1 MGRTTIPSA
10 PVHTRTESTFDVLSP
25 ATGAVVGSYPVF
37 AAAEV
42 EASVADA
49 RRAADWWAGLGF
61 TERARRLDAWRGEI
75 VSGRAEL
82 ARIIHQ
88 EMGKPLSDARLE
100 IAMALEHLA
109 WAADN
114 ARQVLGPRSVRPG
127 LLAVNQECTLE
138 YRPFGVVG
146 VIGPWNYPVFTPL
159 GSVSF
164 ALAAG
169 NAVVFKPSEF
179 TPGVGLWLAQRFAEV
194 VPEQPVF
201 QVITGPGE
209 TGAALCRSGVGKIGF
224 TGSTAT
230 GKRVMAACAETL
242 TPVLM
247 ELGGKDALIVD
258 ADADLEAAAD
268 AAVWGGMS
276 NAGQTCLGVERVYVH
291 TDVYDEFLTKL
302 LAHARN
308 LRAGT
313 GAAKIGPITMPKQI
327 AIIRHHIEDALARG
341 ARALLGGADAIDGQF
356 VQPTI
361 LVDVPEDAA
370 AVTEETFGPTLT
382 VARVRDMDEA
392 IERVNAGFYGLGSTV
407 FSRHHGRQI
416 ADRIRAGGTS
426 INAYVAHATITS
438 LPLGGVGDSGFGRVH
453 GADGLKEFT
462 YAKATTRQRF
472 SLPLA
477 LTTFTRSKTTDA
489 LVDRLV
495 TQLHGRNR

>member
-1 MGRTTIPSA
+1 MAAPTKDQSA
-10 PVHTRTESTFDVLSP
+10 QRESSFEVTSP
-25 ATGAVVGSYPVF
+25 ATGATVGGYPVHT
-37 AAAEV
+37 AAEV
-42 EASVADA
+42 EATVAAA
-49 RRAADWWAGLGF
+49 RPAADWWAGIGF
-61 TERARRLDAWRGEI
+61 AERARRLDAWRGEI
-75 VSGRAEL
+75 VRGRDEL
-82 ARIIHQ
+82 ARIIHD

-109 WAADN
+109 WAAGN

-159 GSVSF
+159 GSISF

-169 NAVVFKPSEF
+169 NAVVFKPSEY
-179 TPGVGLWLAQRFAEV
+179 TPGVGRWLAERFGAV

-201 QVITGPGE
+201 QVITGLGE
-209 TGAALCRSGVGKIGF
+209 TGAALCRAGVGKIGF

-258 ADADLEAAAD
+258 ADADLNAAAD

-302 LAHARN
+302 VACAQN

-327 AIIRHHIEDALARG
+327 AIIRHHIEDALSRG
-341 ARALLGGADAIDGQF
+341 ARALLGGADAIEGQY

-392 IERVNAGFYGLGSTV
+392 VERVNAGAYGLGSTV
-407 FSRHHGRQI
+407 FSRRNGRQI
-416 ADRIRAGGTS
+416 ADRLRAGGTS
-426 INAYVAHATITS
+426 INAYVAHATIAR

-453 GADGLKEFT
+453 GPDGLKEFT

-472 SLPLA
+472 PLPLA
-477 LTTFTRSKTTDA
+477 LTTFTRSDTTDA
-489 LVDRLV
+489 IVDRLV
-495 TQLHGRNR
+495 TVLHGRNR